1 MKFVFLLHFLSIF
14 YGIQSISGLRS
25 SEKIRLM
32 AQFSLLYGEFLKQSG
47 LYLPRAI
54 RRKIPM
60 SGMKFLLI
68 QRLLGRETNVR
79 WIIKCI
85 ESSFDF
91 LKYVNFDEPSRF
103 SMNSFTYKTCIRP
116 IACCWHSQMNL
127 LLVTTPETV
136 FTVFVGKLIP
146 QQKRFHVLYSIPSAN
161 FYGVDVSVDGQIV
174 LIERNSNRLHLIDSQ
189 GSVIGIYEILNAHV
203 QQQLLPRN
211 ERLHYLSVSFS
222 HDAQYILCFSNKGIQ
237 VVENNG
243 NFFCTLGSFGAK
255 PGCFRGEGQIVRL
268 SEKNHFA
275 ISDVG
280 NNRVQIVKIDFEK
293 RALIVCKIIGNNW
306 LFDPLGIVDMGNC
319 LVIFSQTQPVIY
331 FYTMAGEVFEVPMN
345 MLPGN
350 RLACRLPDGR
360 IACVNELN
368 SAVTLITENERTPL
382 NP

>member
-14 YGIQSISGLRS
+14 YGIQSISGLSR

-47 LYLPRAI
+47 LHLPRAI
-54 RRKIPM
+54 RRKIRM
-60 SGMKFLLI
+60 AGMKILLI
-68 QRLLGRETNVR
+68 LKIIGRDTNVR
-79 WIIKCI
+79 WRIKCT
-85 ESSFDF
+85 ESSFNF

-103 SMNSFTYKTCIRP
+103 SMNSLTYKSCERP
-116 IACCWHSQMNL
+116 IACCWHPQMNL
-127 LLVTTPETV
+127 LLVTTLEAV
-136 FTVFVGKLIP
+136 FTVFVGKLIF
-146 QQKRFHVLYSIPSAN
+146 QQRRFNILYSIPSAN
-161 FYGVDVSVDGQIV
+161 FYGVDVSFDGQIV
-174 LIERNSNRLHLIDSQ
+174 LIERNSSRLHLIDAK

-203 QQQLLPRN
+203 QQHLLPRN
-211 ERLHYLSVSFS
+211 ELLHYSGVSFS
-222 HDAQYILCFSNKGIQ
+222 HDGQYILCFSNKGIQ
-237 VVENNG
+237 VVEING
-243 NFFCTLGSFGAK
+243 NFFCTLGSFGAI

-293 RALIVCKIIGNNW
+293 KALIVCKIIGNNW
-306 LFDPLGIVDMGNC
+306 LFDPLGIVHMGNC
-319 LVIFSQTQPVIY
+319 FVIFSKTQPVIY
-331 FYTMAGEVFEVPMN
+331 FYTMAGEVFEVPIN
-345 MLPGN
+345 MLPGT

-360 IACVNELN
+360 IACINELF